1 MNYWLIWLVIIILL
15 TIIETM
21 TINLVSIWFIASA
34 ILSLIVSFF
43 TEDIISQF
51 AIFVLGGLLFMILTK
66 PLIEELK
73 KNKNEKLNIERII
86 GMTGLVTQ
94 EILKNKIGEVKVDGK
109 LWSAVADGK
118 IAVNSEVLVNNID
131 GVKLIVSKI
140 EPKKRSKNTKKD
152 KKKEVV

>member
-43 TEDIISQF
+43 TEDIITQF